1 MSNDNNAVAVIEQVV
16 VAGQALFNPL
26 ENPNFQSA
34 YETLY
39 AQISQIV
46 QYNKVN
52 AMNIALILRAVLETV
67 ESLADT
73 AQWDDT
79 TCQNNVTALTTYIL
93 NDLHTKGKISKTM
106 FSSLTTAMP
115 VMSYA
120 LYELVRL
127 AAAGELKIREWFQDI
142 QEDIAKN
149 GCCGL
154 GKKAPAPVAARRV
167 LRFRRN

>member
-1 MSNDNNAVAVIEQVV
+1 MSSANDNNTENMIEQVV

-26 ENPNFQSA
+26 SDPSFQNA
-34 YETLY
+34 YDTLY

-52 AMNIALILRAVLETV
+52 AMNIALILRSVLETI

-73 AQWDDT
+73 AKWDDV

-93 NDLHTKGKISKTM
+93 NDLHDKGKISNKM
-106 FSSLTTAMP
+106 FNSFITAMP

-127 AAAGELKIREWFQDI
+127 AAAGELKLREWIEDI
-142 QEDIAKN
+142 GEDIAS
-149 GCCGL
+149 GRCC
-154 GKKAPAPVAARRV
+154 KKEPVVKVTFGRR
-167 LRFRRN
+167 RRKL

>member
-1 MSNDNNAVAVIEQVV
+1 MSALNNNTVEQVV

-26 ENPNFQSA
+26 ANPNFQEA
-34 YETLY
+34 YDTLY

-67 ESLADT
+67 ESLAST

-79 TCQNNVTALTTYIL
+79 TCHNNVTALTTYIL
-93 NDLHTKGKISKTM
+93 NDLHQKGKISNTM
-106 FSSLTTAMP
+106 FNSLTTAMP
-115 VMSYA
+115 VMSYS

-127 AAAGELKIREWFQDI
+127 AAAGELKLREWVQEMEQDI
-142 QEDIAKN
+142 ASG
-149 GCCGL
+149 GCC
-154 GKKAPAPVAARRV
+154 KKKVPAVKVSVGR
-167 LRFRRN
+167 RRN